1 MKSPPSREQVWTLH
15 YTPNKFPSASSDM
28 KEYSQPELRCRKQSS
43 RKLRTRKIRSQS
55 HAKSVIPVPV
65 AQRVPVA
72 VGTAAIDR
80 IVVPRTTTLHSEV
93 PAPSPPSRLYEKNG
107 YSFNFS
113 EKRLFVNPRNPV
125 FPKNRVS
132 EFFSKTHF

>member
-1 MKSPPSREQVWTLH
+1 MAFF
-15 YTPNKFPSASSDM
+15 YTF
-28 KEYSQPELRCRKQSS
+28 
-43 RKLRTRKIRSQS
+43 
-55 HAKSVIPVPV
+55 PV

-80 IVVPRTTTLHSEV
+80 IVVPRTSTLHSEV
-93 PAPSPPSRLYEKNG
+93 PVPSPLSRLYEKNG
-107 YSFNFS
+107 YFFNFS

-132 EFFSKTHF
+132 EKNFDPPAAEKGKRKRAKG